1 MRALLRLAYDGTHF
15 SGCGPLPGQ
24 RTVAGEVITA
34 LGRVDLTPLLAELL
48 SRTDSGVH
56 AEQNVGHVVLPRPMA
71 SDALLKVLDRHLP
84 TDLRCNGVAPI
95 EALPEVRAKTYV
107 YSLDISRWGRPECAR
122 THWRVRS
129 DVDLGLLERA
139 AELLI
144 GRRDFAAF
152 YREGETRSD
161 LVRSIEFVGWKQH
174 GETLQCS
181 VRGPRFTYK
190 LVRSLVGGMVA
201 VGLGTHP
208 IEELED
214 ALAGRPLAVAR
225 HTAPAHGLSLRSVD
239 VDVEWVSA

>member
-1 MRALLRLAYDGTHF
+1 MQAVNFEKAFQAFDEDGDGTISTQEF
-15 SGCGPLPGQ
+15 TTGLQ
-24 RTVAGEVITA
+24 K
-34 LGRVDLTPLLAELL
+34 LGIDL
-48 SRTDSGVH
+48 SNR
-56 AEQNVGHVVLPRPMA
+56 
-71 SDALLKVLDRHLP
+71 DR
-84 TDLRCNGVAPI
+84 D
-95 EALPEVRAKTYV
+95 
-107 YSLDISRWGRPECAR
+107 
-122 THWRVRS
+122 
-129 DVDLGLLERA
+129 
-139 AELLI
+139 
-144 GRRDFAAF
+144 
-152 YREGETRSD
+152 D